1 MALTSSDYLNTVQTN
16 IRARPIPWD
25 GAVRAGNL
33 TEDQLQKIKAVDKV
47 RKEVRKQVI
56 ELDLEGY
63 STLLVG
69 GPSGGS
75 VLEKAAKRVDLLQY
89 ILVLATDLVT
99 DVPALAAAIV
109 SRPSPYKL
117 IIGFLSRS
125 SKPDDGVP
133 LHAATLLIA
142 LVSAS
147 ITASTKPQPRDDE
160 VLPQL
165 YSYLANLVKH
175 DDAAL
180 QDLAVQQYSLLLRSK
195 RSKELFWKQRGDT
208 VAPLFNIL
216 RKATGSAKD
225 NDSTVWS
232 GAASVRSIDTR
243 FGGGVGLQLMYHV
256 LLVIWQL
263 SFEAELVGVGLEE
276 DEEVVSLYTQL
287 LRVSPKEKTTR
298 LLLSTLNF
306 LLSANQERLIPAATT
321 ARLPALLSNLSARHL
336 SDPDLIEDLN
346 ELKTMLDEYTKNQT
360 TFDEYADEVRSGR
373 LHWSPPHRNATFW
386 RENARRILEDK
397 QGELAKK
404 LAEILAKPWDSDKQV
419 LAIGSNDVGN
429 LVREVPEQRATL
441 EALGLK
447 VRIMELMTDTD
458 ESVRWEALK
467 ALGEWLRYSTDRGTS
482 TRHQWAIAVPSSPRL
497 VHTQPFQ
504 TANTVISTT
513 PPSVVRRKPLP
524 SSATL
529 SPPQIRLEATASPE
543 TVHRI
548 AVQKSNTDAN
558 ATVNSQ
564 HAVVTASSDQVASAI
579 SDYYSDSDDE
589 RPLIC
594 TAQPLRISSLPNSPI
609 RAGKAR
615 LSTLRISRSVSK
627 ELEYVAA
634 NASRATAAEDDDIMP
649 LRPAPLRTS
658 SLASLPSQ
666 QSPDRRKP
674 PTPAGKFT
682 AFFTRKQSTS
692 SINES
697 AEADARSPLPSPY
710 AVSSNSGHRPG
721 FRVPSWQRSQD
732 SLHFD
737 PSVYAEM
744 APTMERAAVLET
756 ELQDISRELAAS
768 IKREMDLEDLVERL
782 QAEGPPT
789 LPHIDDRTSDYFS
802 DSGASS
808 VRPLTSDIDPRQEID
823 KVKRDAEQQR
833 AHLKLGF
840 SQRLQ
845 RELAT
850 RKAVEMDLQQV
861 LQRLSTQSRQE
872 TESQDMSVRVKEL
885 EKRLKEERR
894 SNSNFEN
901 LLTALRAEMEQH
913 RNERDNL
920 RDEVVPQ
927 LKATIEGLEAGL
939 AEAQK
944 SPYDLAR
951 MQHEIQSL
959 RDENQALQSA
969 RIMNA
974 PFEAV
979 PEGEREAA
987 TEPAQPSTLLGA
999 IAGGLQRSTTI
1010 SLGRSPSRATLNRTR
1025 SVSRVNAQDQPQN
1038 INIPEQLKQVEQQ
1051 RDALHDTVRY
1061 LLRRQALQNRVH
1073 EKNMQRAKREIEQAR
1088 AESQQNVPRK
1098 GGYEKE
1104 VQVLRAEI
1112 NLLRRRAD
1120 DAMDQKWKCEK
1131 GLAGLKLDLDRSKQ
1145 ETESLQ
1151 RLLRA
1156 RDSNTPE
1163 ALSAQLED
1171 ALRQLQAHNQAAQ
1184 TQGCL
1189 RTLDSE
1195 QSIANELEQS
1205 TERTEALAAQVRKQ
1219 LKTNAGLRDRLKETI
1234 EKGERDQQASA
1245 AQINELQRR
1254 LQSLQDT
1261 LTSAQLQSES
1271 AVMKHEEE
1279 VRLLRTSTNV
1289 QLLRPKHSNSNL
1301 LSPTPRSPLS
1311 PMFANIRKSPR
1322 LDQTTSGPGMAL
1334 HQTLQTD
1341 ELERKVTELEK
1352 ALADT
1357 DAEMGEV
1364 IGRMN
1369 AAQMGVAELEAERDE
1384 ALRQTRQLEQKIR
1397 MLVGGLALPQAQRD
1411 ADNTKEPLPEDYS

>member
-1 MALTSSDYLNTVQTN
+1 MALTSSDYLNSVQGN

-33 TEDQLQKIKAVDKV
+33 TEDQLQKIRAVDKV
-47 RKEVRKQVI
+47 RKDVRQQVI
-56 ELDLEGY
+56 ENDLEGY

-75 VLEKAAKRVDLLQY
+75 VLQKAAKRADLLQY
-89 ILVLATDLVT
+89 ILVLATDLIT
-99 DVPALAAAIV
+99 DVPSLATAIV
-109 SRPSPYKL
+109 SQPAPYQY
-117 IIGFLSRS
+117 IIDFLSQS
-125 SKPDDGVP
+125 SKPEDAVP
-133 LHAATLLIA
+133 LHAATLLVA

-147 ITASTKPQPRDDE
+147 ITASTKPQARDDE

-180 QDLAVQQYSLLLRSK
+180 QDLAVQHYSLLLRSK
-195 RSKELFWKQRGDT
+195 RSKELFWKQRNDT

-225 NDSTVWS
+225 NDSTVWN

-243 FGGGVGLQLMYHV
+243 FGGGVGLQLLYHV

-263 SFEAELVGVGLEE
+263 SFEAQLVGVGLQE
-276 DEEVVSLYTQL
+276 DEDVVPLYTQL
-287 LRVSPKEKTTR
+287 LRISPKEKTTR

-397 QGELAKK
+397 QGELVKK

-429 LVREVPEQRATL
+429 LVREVPEQRASL

-447 VRIMELMTDTD
+447 VRIMELMADAD

-467 ALGEWLRYSTDRGTS
+467 ALGEWLRYSTDR
-482 TRHQWAIAVPSSPRL
+482 
-497 VHTQPFQ
+497 
-504 TANTVISTT
+504 
-513 PPSVVRRKPLP
+513 
-524 SSATL
+524 
-529 SPPQIRLEATASPE
+529 
-543 TVHRI
+543 
-548 AVQKSNTDAN
+548 
-558 ATVNSQ
+558 
-564 HAVVTASSDQVASAI
+564 
-579 SDYYSDSDDE
+579 DYYSDSDDE

-615 LSTLRISRSVSK
+615 LSTLRISRSQSK
-627 ELEYVAA
+627 DLDYASA
-634 NASRATAAEDDDIMP
+634 NASRAAVAADDDLMP

-658 SLASLPSQ
+658 SMASLTSQ
-666 QSPDRRKP
+666 PSPDRRKP

-682 AFFTRKQSTS
+682 AFFSRKQSTS
-692 SINES
+692 SVNDS
-697 AEADARSPLPSPY
+697 ADADGRSPLPSPY
-710 AVSSNSGHRPG
+710 APSSNSGHRPG

-737 PSVYAEM
+737 PSAYAEM
-744 APTMERAAVLET
+744 APTMERAAVLEA

-768 IKREMDLEDLVERL
+768 IKREMDLEDMVERL
-782 QAEGPPT
+782 HAEGPLS

-808 VRPLTSDIDPRQEID
+808 VRPMTSDIDPRQEID
-823 KVKRDAEQQR
+823 KVKREADQQR

-850 RKAVEMDLQQV
+850 RKAVEMDLQHV
-861 LQRLSTQSRQE
+861 LQNLSTQSRQE
-872 TESQDMSVRVKEL
+872 TESQDMSVRVKDL

-894 SNSNFEN
+894 ANSNFEN

-913 RNERDNL
+913 RNQRDNL

-969 RIMNA
+969 RLMNA
-974 PFEAV
+974 PFEAL
-979 PEGEREAA
+979 PEGDRDAGSES
-987 TEPAQPSTLLGA
+987 AQPSTLLGA

-1025 SVSRVNAQDQPQN
+1025 SASRANAQDQPQN
-1038 INIPEQLKQVEQQ
+1038 VNIPEQLKQVEQQ
-1051 RDALHDTVRY
+1051 RDALHNTVRY
-1061 LLRRQALQNRVH
+1061 LLQRQAHQNKLH
-1073 EKNMQRAKREIEQAR
+1073 EKAIQRAKQEIEQAR
-1088 AESQQNVPRK
+1088 AESQQNGPRR

-1171 ALRQLQAHNQAAQ
+1171 ALRQLEARSQTAQ

-1189 RTLDSE
+1189 QTLDNE
-1195 QSIANELEQS
+1195 QSAANELEQS

-1219 LKTNAGLRDRLKETI
+1219 LKTNSGLRDRLKEAI
-1234 EKGERDQQASA
+1234 EKGERDQLASA
-1245 AQINELQRR
+1245 AQINELQSN

-1261 LTSAQLQSES
+1261 LTSAQMQSES

-1279 VRLLRTSTNV
+1279 VRLLRASTNA
-1289 QLLRPKHSNSNL
+1289 QLLRPKLSNSNL

-1322 LDQTTSGPGMAL
+1322 LDHTTSGPGRAL

-1341 ELERKVTELEK
+1341 DLERKVTELEK
-1352 ALADT
+1352 ALSDA

-1397 MLVGGLALPQAQRD
+1397 MLVGGLALPQAPRD
-1411 ADNTKEPLPEDYS
+1411 ADNDKEPLPEDYA